1 MSEIFISHSSRD
13 NFEAQALAD
22 WLAEGGW
29 SEVFLDLD
37 PERGIAAGERWERKL
52 HEASQRCEAV
62 IFLVSKNWLAS
73 GWCAKEFALARG
85 LNKKLFA
92 VIVEPSLGIT
102 ALPPEFAGTWQATD
116 LCAGQDLRLFP
127 TKLLGSHEERHV
139 AFSQAGLR
147 RLKNGL
153 EKAGLDPKFFG
164 WPPESDR
171 ERAPYRGLKPLESAD
186 AGIFFGREAPIIEAI
201 DRLRGLKS
209 AAPPRLLVI
218 LGASGAGKSSF
229 LRAGLLPR
237 LARDDRNFLPLPVI
251 RPERAALTGE
261 NGLLHALEAAAPSRT
276 RPEIRGAMQAGAA
289 GVRALLAELVSASVK
304 GASSAQDGAAPP
316 AVVIAIDQAEELFRP
331 EGAGEG
337 ATLLE
342 FVRDLTSEDAP
353 TVIAIFA
360 IRSDSYD
367 ALEHAKP
374 LAGLAQSTLPLLPM
388 PRGAYK
394 DVIEGPS
401 RRYAGTGRTLTIE
414 PQLTQRLLEDIDKG
428 GGSDSLPLLAFTLE
442 QLFLD
447 YRRSGAL
454 RLKNYEDFG
463 GLKGAIDAAVERA
476 FARADADARIPKER
490 KARELL
496 LRRGLIPWLAG
507 IDPDSRTPRRNIAR
521 RADIPEEAAPLI
533 DLLVEERLLA
543 TDTVA
548 TKDAATGA
556 ESRIVTIEPA
566 HEALLRQWGL
576 LQGWL
581 DEDFGLLATLE
592 GVKRAARDW
601 EANGKAEGWLAHQGG
616 RLAEARALDVRPDL
630 AAHLEARERIYLE
643 RCSERE
649 AGAAAERE
657 KARANELAR
666 AKAEAERA
674 QAEADHAT
682 AQARF
687 SRNLTRVVGG
697 AAVLLAIVAVA
708 SIALGVLAKRE
719 ATRAEESYQIAKQ
732 AADGLVI
739 DIAQGLRN
747 VEGMPTAS
755 VKRILE
761 TAKGVVDRLTAN
773 APDDVDLRKS
783 RVLMLRQFA
792 ISYTALGDL
801 APALDSAEASVGGAR
816 RIDEAAPDD
825 ASRQLLAYSLNALG
839 NVQRGKGTL
848 DASRASYDE
857 AIAIADKMILT
868 ASGKT
873 TGQEIKAR
881 TLNELS
887 NLEVVRGE
895 LAKALAAATA
905 SVSIARALS
914 AADPSKPAWRVLLA
928 DGLERAGNIGG
939 GVPTAWNQGLK
950 LDPALPTD
958 RTGLDYKAAL
968 SSFEESREVLQAL
981 VTQNPTNTDLRARLE
996 NILIR
1001 IGDLNLAMGALPE
1014 ALSAHKEAL
1023 TISSELLSQDSGNT
1037 EWKRRVQVNY
1047 QKLQSVYAA
1056 QGDKDAALT
1065 AAQESL
1071 EIAKRLIDIDSG
1083 NLLWRHDLCARY
1095 GGLGAA
1101 QRAKGDDAGARDNY
1115 RKAVAFCRE
1124 TASRYASDVQ
1134 SQLRLAAAL
1143 HGASKGRSADEAL
1156 PLLREALGILE
1167 NLDRAGAL
1175 PKANASWAPFIR
1187 DKIVGLANSGAS
1199 K

>member
-1 MSEIFISHSSRD
+1 MSSIFLSHSSAD
-13 NFEAQALAD
+13 NFEAVALRD
-22 WLAEGGW
+22 WLASEGW
-29 SEVFLDLD
+29 DDVFLDLD
-37 PERGIAAGERWERKL
+37 PERGIAAGERWEREL
-52 HEASQRCEAV
+52 HEAANRCEAV
-62 IFLVSKNWLAS
+62 VFLISSHWLAS
-73 GWCAKEFALARG
+73 GWCRKEYELARG

-92 VIVEPSLGIT
+92 GIVGSGLTIT
-102 ALPPEFAGTWQATD
+102 GLPLELKDTWQAVD
-116 LCAGQDLRLFP
+116 LVGGQDLQLYRATLP
-127 TKLLGSHEERHV
+127 GSHEEKQV
-139 AFSQAGLR
+139 GFSRDGLR
-147 RLKNGL
+147 RLKRGL
-153 EKAGLDPKFFG
+153 EKAGLDPKFFA
-164 WPPESDR
+164 WPPETDR
-171 ERAPYRGLKPLESAD
+171 ERTPYRGLKPLEGVD
-186 AGIFFGREAPIIEAI
+186 AGIFFGREAPIVEAT
-201 DRLRGLKS
+201 DRLRGVK
-209 AAPPRLLVI
+209 AGAPPRLLVI

-237 LARDDRNFLPLPVI
+237 LARDDHNFLPLPVI

-276 RPEIRGAMQAGAA
+276 RPEIRAAIQAGAA
-289 GVRALLAELVSASVK
+289 GVRALLAELVSESVK
-304 GASSAQDGAAPP
+304 GAFAAQDGAMPP

-331 EGAGEG
+331 EGAAEG

-342 FVRDLTSEDAP
+342 LVRDLTSEDAP

-360 IRSDSYD
+360 IRADSYD

-394 DVIEGPS
+394 DVIEGPA
-401 RRYAGTGRTLTIE
+401 RRYTGAGRTLTIE

-428 GGSDSLPLLAFTLE
+428 GGSDSLPLLAVTLE

-447 YRRSGAL
+447 YRRSGVL

-463 GLKGAIDAAVERA
+463 GLKGAIDAAVARA

-490 KARELL
+490 RARELL

-601 EANGKAEGWLAHQGG
+601 DANGMAEGWLAHQGG

-630 AAHLEARERIYLE
+630 AAQLEARDRAYLE
-643 RCSERE
+643 NCGARE
-649 AGAAAERE
+649 AAAAAERE
-657 KARANELAR
+657 NARANELAR

-674 QAEADHAT
+674 KAEADHAT

-697 AAVLLAIVAVA
+697 AAMLLALVAVA

-719 ATRAEESYQIAKQ
+719 ATRAEESYQVARQ
-732 AADGLVI
+732 AANGLIV
-739 DIAQGLRN
+739 DIAGGLRN

-755 VKRILE
+755 VERILS
-761 TAKGVVDRLTAN
+761 TAKSVIDRLTSS
-773 APDDVDLRKS
+773 APDDPELAKS
-783 RVLMLRQFA
+783 RISMLRQFA
-792 ISYTALGDL
+792 TNYTALGDL
-801 APALDSAEASVGGAR
+801 AAALEAAEASVEGAR
-816 RIDEAAPDD
+816 RIDEAASDD

-848 DASRASYDE
+848 DTARASYDE

-868 ASGKT
+868 ASGKA

-887 NLEVVRGE
+887 NLEVVQGE
-895 LAKALAAATA
+895 TANALAAATA

-914 AADPSKPAWRVLLA
+914 AADPSKASWRILLA
-928 DGLERAGNIGG
+928 DGLERAGNISGG
-939 GVPTAWNQGLK
+939 ITTAWTQTIK
-950 LDPALPTD
+950 IDAAQPTD
-958 RTGLDYKAAL
+958 RAGLDYPTTL
-968 SSFEESREVLQAL
+968 SSYEESRAILQAL
-981 VTQNPTNTDLRARLE
+981 VTENPTNTDFRARLE

-1001 IGDLNLAMGALPE
+1001 IGDLRLAMGAIAE

-1023 TISSELLSQDSGNT
+1023 AISSELLSQDSGNT

-1071 EIAKRLIDIDSG
+1071 EIAKRLIDIDPG

-1095 GGLGAA
+1095 GGLGGA
-1101 QRAKGDDAGARDNY
+1101 QRAEGDDVGARDNH
-1115 RKAVAFCRE
+1115 RKAIEFCRE
-1124 TASRYASDVQ
+1124 TASRYPSDVQ
-1134 SQLRLAAAL
+1134 SQLRLAGAL
-1143 HGASKGRSADEAL
+1143 YGASKGRSADEAL

>member
-1 MSEIFISHSSRD
+1 
-13 NFEAQALAD
+13 
-22 WLAEGGW
+22 
-29 SEVFLDLD
+29 
-37 PERGIAAGERWERKL
+37 
-52 HEASQRCEAV
+52 
-62 IFLVSKNWLAS
+62 
-73 GWCAKEFALARG
+73 
-85 LNKKLFA
+85 
-92 VIVEPSLGIT
+92 
-102 ALPPEFAGTWQATD
+102 
-116 LCAGQDLRLFP
+116 
-127 TKLLGSHEERHV
+127 
-139 AFSQAGLR
+139 
-147 RLKNGL
+147 
-153 EKAGLDPKFFG
+153 
-164 WPPESDR
+164 
-171 ERAPYRGLKPLESAD
+171 
-186 AGIFFGREAPIIEAI
+186 
-201 DRLRGLKS
+201 
-209 AAPPRLLVI
+209 VI

-237 LARDDRNFLPLPVI
+237 VARDERNFVVLPVI

-261 NGLLHALEAAAPSRT
+261 NGLLHAMEAVLPSRA
-276 RPEIRGAMQAGAA
+276 RAEIRTAIQAGSA
-289 GVRALLAELVSASVK
+289 GVRALLVELVSASLK
-304 GASSAQDGAAPP
+304 GASAAQDGAKPP
-316 AVVIAIDQAEELFRP
+316 AVALAIDQAEELFRP
-331 EGAGEG
+331 EGAEEG
-337 ATLLE
+337 AALLE
-342 FVRDLTSEDAP
+342 LVRDLTREDAP
-353 TVIAIFA
+353 AVIAIFA

-367 ALEHAKP
+367 ALERAKP
-374 LAGLAQSTLPLLPM
+374 LEGLSQSTLPLLPM

-394 DVIEGPS
+394 DVIEGPA
-401 RRYAGTGRTLTIE
+401 RRYADAGQALAID

-428 GGSDSLPLLAFTLE
+428 GGSDSLPLLAVTLE

-548 TKDAATGA
+548 TKDVATGA
-556 ESRIVTIEPA
+556 ESRVITIEPA

-581 DEDFGLLATLE
+581 EEDFGLLATLE

-601 EANGKAEGWLAHQGG
+601 DANGKAEAWLAHQGQ
-616 RLAEARALDVRPDL
+616 RLAEARALDARPDL
-630 AAHLEARERIYLE
+630 AAQLEARERLYLE
-643 RCSERE
+643 SCSERE
-649 AGAAAERE
+649 AAAAAERE

-666 AKAEAERA
+666 AEAEAERA
-674 QAEADHAT
+674 KAEADHAT

-697 AAVLLAIVAVA
+697 AAILLALVAVA

-755 VKRILE
+755 VRRILE

-792 ISYTALGDL
+792 INYTALGDL
-801 APALDSAEASVGGAR
+801 ATALDSAEASVEGAR
-816 RIDEAAPDD
+816 RIEAAASDD
-825 ASRQLLAYSLNALG
+825 ASRQLLAYSLDALG
-839 NVQRGKGTL
+839 NVQRGKGML
-848 DASRASYDE
+848 DAARASYDE
-857 AIAIADKMILT
+857 AIAIADKMALT
-868 ASGKT
+868 ASSKT

-881 TLNELS
+881 TLAEVS
-887 NLEVVRGE
+887 NLEVMRGE
-895 LAKALAAATA
+895 SARALEAATA
-905 SVSIARALS
+905 SVSIARTLS
-914 AADPSKPAWRVLLA
+914 AADPSNPAWRVLLA
-928 DGLERAGNIGG
+928 DGLERAGNISG
-939 GVPTAWNQGLK
+939 GVPTAWNQGTK
-950 LDPALPTD
+950 LDSAQPTN
-958 RTGLDYKAAL
+958 RAGLDYEAAL
-968 SSFEESREVLQAL
+968 SSFEESREILQAL
-981 VTQNPTNTDLRARLE
+981 VTENPTNTDFRARLE
-996 NILIR
+996 NILMR
-1001 IGDLNLAMGALPE
+1001 IGDLRLAMGAIAE

-1023 TISSELLSQDSGNT
+1023 AISSELLSQDSGNT
-1037 EWKRRVQVNY
+1037 DWKRRVEVSY

-1056 QGDKDAALT
+1056 QRDKDAALT

-1071 EIAKRLIDIDSG
+1071 QIAKRLIDIDPG

-1095 GGLGAA
+1095 GGLGGA
-1101 QRAKGDDAGARDNY
+1101 QRAKGDDADALDNY
-1115 RKAVAFCRE
+1115 RKAIAFCRE
-1124 TASRYASDVQ
+1124 TASRYPSDVQ

-1143 HGASKGRSADEAL
+1143 YGASKGRSADEAL

-1175 PKANASWAPFIR
+1175 PKANASWAPFVR
-1187 DKIVGLANSGAS
+1187 DKIAALGQSGVS

>member
-1 MSEIFISHSSRD
+1 MPSIFLSHSSAD
-13 NFEAQALAD
+13 SFEAVALRD
-22 WLAEGGW
+22 WLAAEGW
-29 SEVFLDLD
+29 DDVFLDLD
-37 PERGIAAGERWERKL
+37 PERGIAAGERWERAL

-62 IFLVSKNWLAS
+62 VFLVSKNWLAS
-73 GWCAKEFALARG
+73 GWCGKEFALARG

-92 VIVEPSLGIT
+92 VIVEPGLGIA
-102 ALPPEFAGTWQATD
+102 ALPPEYAGTWQATD
-116 LCAGQDLRLFP
+116 LCAGQDLRLFAAKP
-127 TKLLGSHEERHV
+127 PGSHEEKHV

-153 EKAGLDPKFFG
+153 EKAGLDPKFFA
-164 WPPESDR
+164 WPPAE
-171 ERAPYRGLKPLESAD
+171 EPGRAPYRGLKPLEKVD
-186 AGIFFGREAPIIEAI
+186 AGVFFGREAPIVEAT
-201 DRLRGLKS
+201 DRLRGLS
-209 AAPPRLLVI
+209 AAAPPRLLVI
-218 LGASGAGKSSF
+218 LGAWGAGKSSF

-261 NGLLHALEAAAPSRT
+261 NGLLGALETLLPNRT
-276 RPEIRGAMQAGAA
+276 RPDIRAAIHAGAA
-289 GVRALLAELVSASVK
+289 ALRPLLSELVDASLE
-304 GASSAQDGAAPP
+304 GTLADDRAAKPP
-316 AVVIAIDQAEELFRP
+316 VVVVPIDQAEELFRP
-331 EGAGEG
+331 DGAGEG
-337 ATLLE
+337 DALLGL
-342 FVRDLTSEDAP
+342 VRDLTSEDAP
-353 TVIAIFA
+353 AVIALFA

-374 LAGLAQSTLPLLPM
+374 LAGLSQSTLPLLPM

-394 DVIEGPS
+394 DVIEGPA
-401 RRYAGTGRTLTIE
+401 RRYAEAGRALNIE

-428 GGSDSLPLLAFTLE
+428 GGSDALPLLAFTLE

-447 YRRSGAL
+447 YRRTGAL

-476 FARADADARIPKER
+476 FARADADPRIPKER
-490 KARELL
+490 KAREAL

-507 IDPDSRTPRRNIAR
+507 IDPDSKTPRRNIAR

-548 TKDAATGA
+548 TKDAATGV
-556 ESRIVTIEPA
+556 ESRVVTIEPA

-581 DEDFGLLATLE
+581 EEDFGLLATLE

-601 EANGKAEGWLAHQGG
+601 DANGMAEGWLAHQGG

-649 AGAAAERE
+649 AAAAAERE

-674 QAEADHAT
+674 KAEVGHAT

-697 AAVLLAIVAVA
+697 AAILLALVAVA

-747 VEGMPTAS
+747 VEGMPSAS

-801 APALDSAEASVGGAR
+801 ATALDSAVASVEGAR
-816 RIDEAAPDD
+816 RIEAAASDD
-825 ASRQLLAYSLNALG
+825 ASRQLLAYSLVVLG

-848 DASRASYDE
+848 DAARASYDE
-857 AIAIADKMILT
+857 AIAIADKMTLT
-868 ASGKT
+868 ASSKT

-881 TLNELS
+881 TLAEVS
-887 NLEVVRGE
+887 NLEVMRGE
-895 LAKALAAATA
+895 PAKALEAATA

-914 AADPSKPAWRVLLA
+914 AADPSNESWRILLA
-928 DGLERAGNIGG
+928 DGLERAGNISG
-939 GVPTAWNQGLK
+939 GVPTAWNQGTK
-950 LDPALPTD
+950 LDSAQPTD
-958 RTGLDYKAAL
+958 RAGLDYPAAL
-968 SSFEESREVLQAL
+968 SGFEESRAILQAL
-981 VTQNPTNTDLRARLE
+981 VTENPTNTDFRARLE
-996 NILIR
+996 NILMR
-1001 IGDLNLAMGALPE
+1001 IGDLRLAMGAIAE

-1023 TISSELLSQDSGNT
+1023 GISSELLSQDSGNT
-1037 EWKRRVQVNY
+1037 EWKRRVEVNY

-1071 EIAKRLIDIDSG
+1071 QIATRLIDIDPG

-1095 GGLGAA
+1095 GGLGGA
-1101 QRAKGDDAGARDNY
+1101 QRAKGDDAGARDNH
-1115 RKAVAFCRE
+1115 RKAIAFCRE
-1124 TASRYASDVQ
+1124 TASRYPSDVQ
-1134 SQLRLAAAL
+1134 SQLRLAAEL

-1187 DKIVGLANSGAS
+1187 DKIVALENSGVS